1 MARPAPGHTRA
12 VWRRRIVA
20 AFTERLLLKGT
31 ALALAIILWFLVGA
45 REKVEELVDVN
56 FQPQLDST
64 LVLRDSPRQI
74 RALVLGTPSEL
85 LKLVSTPPVIRRP
98 IAADAPDTLVVDL
111 HPNDVVLPSGVDAD
125 VEDVRPR
132 SITLR
137 FEESSSR
144 RVPVH
149 STLKV
154 VGDSLTGPVEV
165 QFDPAMV
172 EVSGPRLSVLR
183 TSFVNTVSSTIPASD
198 SLPHLVDIDTMHLG
212 LRVRPSQ
219 VKVRVIATS
228 PRPAALPT
236 PVPDTATRADS
247 AVRVRPQARPRR
259 THASSH

>member
-1 MARPAPGHTRA
+1 MAPSAPGHTRA
-12 VWRRRIVA
+12 VWRRRIVT

-31 ALALAIILWFLVGA
+31 AVLLAIVLWFLVGA

-74 RALVLGTPSEL
+74 RALVLGTPAEL

-111 HPNDVVLPSGVDAD
+111 QPNDVQLPSGVDAD

-183 TSFVNTVSSTIPASD
+183 TAYVNTVSSTIPASD
-198 SLPHLVDIDTMHLG
+198 SLPHLVDIDTVHLG
-212 LRVRPSQ
+212 LRVRPPQ
-219 VKVRVIATS
+219 VKVRVIATG
-228 PRPAALPT
+228 PRPVAPPAPA
-236 PVPDTATRADS
+236 PDTAKGADTT
-247 AVRVRPQARPRR
+247 ARVRPPVRPRR
-259 THASSH
+259 IAPSR